1 MRQPPVRLVPLALL
15 LSVISIC
22 LTILAILSFTTARA
36 DLRLAQK
43 YAETVQ
49 SRYALEEKG
58 QRYLSDLSAGRV
70 SAPEEDDSGLLRTE
84 LESDGSRLLI
94 VLRRDGAG
102 GYEIL
107 SWRQEK
113 RWEQDRTIDNLWSGS
128 FEKGE

>member
-113 RWEQDRTIDNLWSGS
+113 RWEQDQTIDNLWSGS

>member
-94 VLRRDGAG
+94 VLRRDDAG

-113 RWEQDRTIDNLWSGS
+113 RWEQDQTIDNLWSGS